1 MIYQH
6 ITAYSFAIKFTR
18 LIPGNVFVQAEGML
32 KPMETLVLIQDLVL
46 VERILLKKTV
56 IPNCQPLLLGEN
68 YTEIRV

>member
-18 LIPGNVFVQAEGML
+18 LIPGNVCVQAEGML

-46 VERILLKKTV
+46 VERILLKK
-56 IPNCQPLLLGEN
+56 NCHTKLSAPTTRGKLH
-68 YTEIRV
+68 